1 MKRFILRPAFLLGA
15 LLTIFTAKIQ
25 AQDLN
30 AATLLTRSEQYDKA
44 GAMLQEL
51 IQKEPANSKN
61 YFFLGENYLLDYF
74 ADTISNSL
82 TLAAKSAK
90 DVYQKGVQANPG
102 DPLNYIGLAKV
113 AYYLGDD
120 KTASEM
126 RAKAKSFLLP
136 YKNIKK
142 IVPPAKDYAFT
153 LAKIAESYIKDGEV
167 DTAVALP
174 LIREAIRIDNKSR
187 DVFLIAGDIYI
198 LVNDGSR
205 AIALYNQ
212 AQFADPQ
219 SPTANMKIGN
229 IYVKGRAL
237 SSAIPY
243 FEEAIKL
250 NANYA
255 PAYRELGQ
263 VYWLAQRLDKSKE
276 NFNKYLELTA
286 GNIPAK
292 ILYVKSLFYAKDY
305 DEVIKNVE
313 EILAVDKSRTYM
325 NRIAGYSSFEK
336 TPPDY
341 NKALSYMEELFRTVS
356 PERILWK
363 DYHYMARIL
372 VKKNQNYPKMADEL
386 TGLEQQLEK
395 EKSRYGS

>member
-1 MKRFILRPAFLLGA
+1 MPQKLPKR
-15 LLTIFTAKIQ
+15 
-25 AQDLN
+25 
-30 AATLLTRSEQYDKA
+30 S
-44 GAMLQEL
+44 
-51 IQKEPANSKN
+51 
-61 YFFLGENYLLDYF
+61 
-74 ADTISNSL
+74 
-82 TLAAKSAK
+82 
-90 DVYQKGVQANPG
+90 YQKGVEANPN

-113 AYYLGDD
+113 AFYLGDD
-120 KTASEM
+120 KTATEM
-126 RAKAKSFLLP
+126 RTKARSFLLP

-153 LAKIAESYIKDGEV
+153 LAKIAESYIKEGKV
-167 DTAVALP
+167 DTSVALP
-174 LIREAIRIDNKSR
+174 LIREAIKIDNKNR
-187 DVFLIAGDIYI
+187 DVYLIAGDIYI
-198 LVNDGSR
+198 LVNDGSK
-205 AIALYNQ
+205 AISLYNQ

-237 SSAIPY
+237 SAAIPY

-263 VYWLAQRLDKSKE
+263 VYWLAQQFNKSKE
-276 NFNKYLELTA
+276 NFKKYLELTA

-292 ILYVKSLFYAKDY
+292 ILYVNSLFYAKDY

-325 NRIAGYSSFEK
+325 NRIAGYSSYEK

-341 NKALSYMEELFRTVS
+341 NKALTYMDELFRTVPS
-356 PERILWK
+356 ERTPVERLPLYGQNSYEEEPEL
-363 DYHYMARIL
+363 
-372 VKKNQNYPKMADEL
+372 
-386 TGLEQQLEK
+386 
-395 EKSRYGS
+395 S